1 MSNLFAKAPQP
12 VSKEDFRMAVEIWN
26 SKGHDNVVGV
36 EFDEETGEVILIVPD
51 YVMPDLSYFIR
62 AKPWEYD
69 SEESL

>member
-51 YVMPDLSYFIR
+51 YVMPDASYFIR
-62 AKPWEYD
+62 AKPSDY
-69 SEESL
+69 